1 MEYRHLGDSGL
12 LVSEI
17 SLGSWLTYGGS
28 VAQEQTTAIIQRAYE
43 QGINFFDTANKYQ
56 DGQGERTL
64 GNAIKTLGV
73 DRSELVIATK
83 LFLPMGDGPNNCG
96 LSRKH
101 IMEQCDS
108 SLQRLGLDYID
119 LYQCHRPDPSTPME
133 ETLRALDDLVR
144 QGKILYIG
152 VSEWTAAQLTE
163 AVWVARQLN
172 LNPIVSNQPQY
183 SLLWRRIE
191 EEVLPVSKR
200 YGIGQVVFSPL
211 AQGVLTGKYSPGESP
226 PRGSRAGDSNTNMLM
241 EDITHENVLQI
252 VKQLKPVA
260 DNLGLTLAQLALAW
274 VLQEPGISSAVIG
287 ASRPEQID
295 DNIVAS
301 GVHLDEETIETIANI
316 VEGLE
321 VNSNVDAQAQ
331 ALEVRGNPGYFGRR

>member
-28 VAQEQTTAIIQRAYE
+28 VAQEQTTAIVQCAYE

-56 DGQGERTL
+56 GGEGERTL

-83 LFLPMGDGPNNCG
+83 LFLPMGEGPNNCG

-119 LYQCHRPDPSTPME
+119 VYQCHRPDPATPIE

-144 QGKILYIG
+144 QGKIIYIG

-226 PRGSRAGDSNTNMLM
+226 PQGSRAGDSSSNMLM
-241 EDITHENVLQI
+241 EDITHENALQI
-252 VKQLKPVA
+252 VEQLKPIA
-260 DNLGLTLAQLALAW
+260 DDLGLTLAQLALAW
-274 VLQEPGISSAVIG
+274 VLREPGISSAIIG

-295 DNIVAS
+295 DNIAAS

-316 VEGLE
+316 IEGVE

-331 ALEVRGNPGYFGRR
+331 ALEVRGHPGHLGRR